1 MKESTHNFHGIIK
14 ELQSGR
20 KVDSKYDFIELLHID
35 FNLPGNKDD
44 GFFQKFDDYFM
55 NCLTQ
60 SESDILYKVDFDL
73 KWILPC
79 NLYKS
84 IC

>member
-1 MKESTHNFHGIIK
+1 MMKYFFPYHWCLLHCE
-14 ELQSGR
+14 
-20 KVDSKYDFIELLHID
+20 YDFIELLHID

-60 SESDILYKVDFDL
+60 SIRKRYFV
-73 KWILPC
+73 
-79 NLYKS
+79 
-84 IC
+84 